1 MQVKVFEAKD
11 MTSGLKMVKKDLG
24 PDALILSTR
33 TLRGGKLGMLGK
45 PVLEITAAIDSTWP
59 DKEKSIERTGY
70 PASLSQSD
78 TRQSKDTLTYDNL
91 WSEETDDNDAE
102 PTCLSRTC
110 QPQAET
116 EIGSDSTVLSN
127 EISELRAII
136 DGLSRRLGSMDAPLR
151 TKAYVEPEYSA
162 PTAAATANPVMQLL
176 LSRGINHQVAGLV
189 SRFVGDTMQPEGKIP
204 AGDLPAML
212 TKAISRLFTVAPPLT
227 QKLTR
232 QKRLS
237 LIGPTGVGKTTTI
250 AKLAAGYLNRF
261 GGKVALITIDT
272 YRIAA
277 VEQLKV
283 YGEIMRLPVEVVI
296 KPDDMAPALSR
307 HSDCDLILIDTAG
320 RSPGNAS
327 EIQDMC
333 SFLRP
338 EYALENH
345 LLLPATNREIE
356 LETII
361 NTFSCLPITRFIFSK
376 VDECRLLGVLLN
388 IHYSHDTPISYLT
401 NGQRVPEDIIAATP
415 EILAQRI
422 MNPNNFLNN
431 G

>member
-11 MTSGLKMVKKDLG
+11 MASGLKMVKEDLG

-45 PVLEITAAIDSTWP
+45 PVLEITAAVDSNWP
-59 DKEKSIERTGY
+59 EQQKSPTITPQRNTFSTSDGQQEKNS
-70 PASLSQSD
+70 
-78 TRQSKDTLTYDNL
+78 LTYQNL
-91 WSEETDDNDAE
+91 WQEKTIDTKPLPSAVTTVGKPDAGTD
-102 PTCLSRTC
+102 PLVLSR
-110 QPQAET
+110 
-116 EIGSDSTVLSN
+116 
-127 EISELRAII
+127 EISELRSII
-136 DGLSRRLGSMDAPLR
+136 DGLSHRLGGLDTPPVTR
-151 TKAYVEPEYSA
+151 AYVEPEY
-162 PTAAATANPVMQLL
+162 TAQAVSREEDPLVRLL
-176 LSRGINHQVAGLV
+176 LSRGINHHVADLV
-189 SRFVGDTMQPEGKIP
+189 ARFTCDAIQPEKGKNPDNLQKI
-204 AGDLPAML
+204 LTSAMS
-212 TKAISRLFTVAPPLT
+212 KLFTVAGPLN

-232 QKRLS
+232 QKRIS

-250 AKLAAGYLNRF
+250 AKIAAGYLNRF

-283 YGEIMRLPVEVVI
+283 YGEIMNLPVEVVI
-296 KPDDMAPALSR
+296 KPGDMSAALSR
-307 HSDCDLILIDTAG
+307 HSDCELILIDTAG
-320 RSPGNAS
+320 RSPGNTM

-333 SFLRP
+333 TFLKP
-338 EYALENH
+338 EYGLENH

-361 NTFSCLPITRFIFSK
+361 HKFSCLPISNFIFSK

-388 IHYSHDTPISYLT
+388 IHYSQDTPISYLT
-401 NGQRVPEDIIAATP
+401 NGQRVPEDILAATP
-415 EILAQRI
+415 ETLAELI
-422 MNPNNFLNN
+422 MNPNGSGNN